1 MYYSLTVDD
10 HQMGSQNELE
20 FLKYSL
26 KHGMISDDFI
36 EFMLV
41 QTYEIY
47 FISSVEDMIR
57 TIEDVTTLKCWK
69 PALYIPGKTV
79 GVNLKRNIFK
89 IVILLH
95 L

>member
-1 MYYSLTVDD
+1 
-10 HQMGSQNELE
+10 MGSQNELE

-69 PALYIPGKTV
+69 PALYIPGKTA
-79 GVNLKRNIFK
+79 GMSSIIKTYK
-89 IVILLH
+89 ILIL
-95 L
+95 